1 MDKHLAAVID
11 LVAAFVATIT
21 PAALGACVSMAYE
34 RGLTWGDRF
43 TRLLVGI
50 AVSYFTTRVID
61 ALLLDDPLLLQSVSF
76 TMGMIAYKATPQ
88 LTRNIT
94 DIVVTIPGW
103 LAKQWLGKSK
113 DEGQ

>member
-1 MDKHLAAVID
+1 MDKHLAALID
-11 LVAAFVATIT
+11 LIATFVAAVA
-21 PAALGACVSMAYE
+21 PAAIGASVSMAYE

-43 TRLLVGI
+43 ARLLVGI

-61 ALLLDDPLLLQSVSF
+61 ALWLDDPLLLQSVSF

-88 LTRNIT
+88 LAHNIT
-94 DIVVTIPGW
+94 DIVVALPGW
-103 LAKQWLGKSK
+103 LGARWLGKSK